1 MLKNVLK
8 EIFNSKVY
16 SAAFIGRQLGISG
29 GMVEDIVAQL
39 IRMGYLIEDL
49 GSPTCETKCFGCNIS
64 NCNATPIKMLSVTEK
79 GKILIN
85 S

>member
-1 MLKNVLK
+1 MLKNVLM
-8 EIFNSKVY
+8 EINNAKVY
-16 SAAFIGRQLGISG
+16 STAIIGKQLGITD
-29 GMVEDIVAQL
+29 GMVEDMVMQL

-49 GSPTCETKCFGCNIS
+49 GSPTCETKCYGCKIS
-64 NCNATPIKMLSVTEK
+64 NCNTTPIKMLSVTDK